1 MDEMIWDIWVYEPW
15 HMPPALP
22 GDGLRMPGLDRAQ
35 AKKDSADANVAT
47 SPRTLCSLGK
57 ARWNKGFKFG
67 PILPS
72 VAIVQ
77 LAEAGTNC
85 PWCGCTLAGSAIT
98 FSRKREVEAPWYGE
112 QPTNCSDY
120 RQGHRVKSTAQQ
132 LLTVVHY
139 VRGHRLS
146 QVSVVFQ
153 YVSVLFGQAA
163 KWKKSQSPKWPANC
177 HGSVAPPRSSTL
189 NPWHVQYLLLN

>member
-1 MDEMIWDIWVYEPW
+1 MDEMIWDIWAYEQW

-85 PWCGCTLAGSAIT
+85 PWCGCTLTGSAIT
-98 FSRKREVEAPWYGE
+98 FREKEKHHDMENSRQIAATTVQGTESKVLHNNYLQWYFI
-112 QPTNCSDY
+112 P
-120 RQGHRVKSTAQQ
+120 K
-132 LLTVVHY
+132 
-139 VRGHRLS
+139 VRGHR
-146 QVSVVFQ
+146 
-153 YVSVLFGQAA
+153 
-163 KWKKSQSPKWPANC
+163 
-177 HGSVAPPRSSTL
+177 
-189 NPWHVQYLLLN
+189 YL